1 MQRAPALCR
10 TAQTNS
16 SNQLETDVMRA
27 NTIADVVIAGGGIIG
42 LSLGLELLQRGLSVT
57 VIDRQQAMSSASWA
71 AGGMLAVWDPQNPP
85 ELMPLAVK
93 SGELYPAYLERIEG
107 LSGRKV
113 PLRTERAMQYV
124 AAARASA
131 DVVTAAEL
139 AEYAPGLK
147 MNGHVFEWLEEG
159 SVDPNDLRD
168 ALPAAFLAAG
178 GMLMEETEMLGVE
191 SASGGVVLRTSREH
205 VSAGRFV
212 NCCGAWAGDRK
223 GLGTLPVAPV
233 KGQMANLRC
242 KPERLRCVVRAPGI
256 YLIPRGDGRVT
267 IGATIEKDAGF
278 DETVK
283 EDAIRQMAEAARK
296 LLPEAEAPAQMDM
309 WAGLRPGTPD
319 TLPILGRAERAHC
332 WHATGHYRDGILLA
346 PVTAHV
352 MAQAMLGETPD
363 LALGPFSPQRFGTA
377 VAV

>member
-1 MQRAPALCR
+1 MV
-10 TAQTNS
+10 
-16 SNQLETDVMRA
+16 DVA
-27 NTIADVVIAGGGIIG
+27 IAGGGIIG
-42 LSLGLELLQRGLSVT
+42 LSLGLELRRRGLEVV
-57 VIDRQQAMSSASWA
+57 VIERGQAMSSASWA
-71 AGGMLAVWDPQNPP
+71 AGGMLAVHDPQNPP

-93 SGELYPAYLERIEG
+93 SEELYPAYLERIEG
-107 LSGRKV
+107 LSGRTV
-113 PLRTERAMQYV
+113 PLRTQRAMQYV
-124 AAARASA
+124 AATRPSA
-131 DVVTAAEL
+131 DRVTAAEL
-139 AEYAPGLK
+139 AEYAPGLR

-159 SVDPNDLRD
+159 SIDPNDLRD

-178 GMLMEETEMLGVE
+178 GMLMEETEMLGVD
-191 SASGGVVLRTSREH
+191 SASGGVVVRTSREH

-212 NCCGAWAGDRK
+212 NCLGAWAGVK
-223 GLGTLPVAPV
+223 SGLGALPVAPV

-242 KPERLRCVVRAPGI
+242 RPERLRCVVRAPGI

-267 IGATIEKDAGF
+267 IGATIENDAGF

-283 EDAIRQMAEAARK
+283 EDAIRRMAEAARK

-319 TLPILGRAERAHC
+319 TLPILGKADRAHC

-352 MAQAMLGETPD
+352 MAQAMLGETPAV
-363 LALGPFSPQRFGTA
+363 ALEPFSPQRFGTGMT
-377 VAV
+377 V